1 MATAANVVKFKRSA
15 VAGKI
20 PATTDL
26 QLGELALNTYD
37 GRIYLKKSVSGTET
51 VVALQPL
58 PTGGSNGYV
67 LRTDG
72 SGNLSW
78 TNNAV
83 ATDRLVNGSYSAILD
98 NAGTLTVDNLTV
110 NAQTTVTTQNFVVT
124 SIGNLLLSE
133 DGQTLAL
140 PPGQDPITTE
150 NYNTVIIGAN
160 TGSWYFKSQGVLQL
174 PPGGDIVDEFG
185 ATVLGGGGGGGGTSY
200 GVRYDTPSQN
210 LTKTQQANA
219 RANIGLDDATLY
231 FYSYMFG

>member
-37 GRIYLKKSVSGTET
+37 GRIYLKKSVASVET
-51 VVALQPL
+51 VVALQPF

-67 LRTDG
+67 LQTDG

-83 ATDRLVNGSYSAILD
+83 ATDRLVNGAHTAILD
-98 NAGTLTVDNLTV
+98 SGGTLTVENLVV

-133 DGQTLAL
+133 DGQTLELQA
-140 PPGQDPITTE
+140 GQSPITTE
-150 NYNTVIIGAN
+150 NYNAVIIGAN

-174 PPGGDIVDEFG
+174 PPGGDITDSNG
-185 ATVLGGGGGGGGTSY
+185 TTVLGGGGGGGSIYSVNYTSQTLT
-200 GVRYDTPSQN
+200 DNQKSQ
-210 LTKTQQANA
+210 A
-219 RANIGLDDATLY
+219 RANIDTFSTGESFLY
-231 FYSYMFG
+231 SLIF